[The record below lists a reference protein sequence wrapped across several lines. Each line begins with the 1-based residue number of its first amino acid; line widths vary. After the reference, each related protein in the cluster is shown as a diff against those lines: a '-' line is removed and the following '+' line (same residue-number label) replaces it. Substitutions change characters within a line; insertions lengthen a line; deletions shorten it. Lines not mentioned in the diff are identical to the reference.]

1 MKEPRKST
9 IGQLLAGGVEYI
21 IPRYQ
26 RAYDWKSDTQV
37 GEFIDDLIA
46 AAESKHTEHLYLG
59 PMIFDTTEE
68 KTKTTTSVIDG
79 QQRLTTTL
87 ILLMALRDTIRWD
100 LENTT
105 VAETIQKLIA
115 NYDPLSSNES
125 DSSDDGRRLTPSP
138 VIGHIFPIMTRFNW
152 EGKFPSKAVNREGK
166 WIGIKR
172 EVNRVKPIYQ
182 FCRNR
187 IKDYIGVDL
196 DKAKKFAKHLRD
208 NTFIIRIDI
217 EDSSEA
223 FEIFERTNARG
234 KELEVTDLLK
244 NFLFSK
250 EKEYLEDD
258 LDERWDTIVS
268 DFGASPIK
276 ALKQFWISRAGK
288 VNSRQL
294 YRNIRSYAEE
304 LGVNEFLDELAWF
317 SDFYRVYNNPDYE
330 AVVDLLKEHN
340 FPQEKMLFKEF
351 HRSVS
356 VLRIFNITQPIPLI
370 FSALRSFYQSDGKKS
385 EAKRILSLVRTIE
398 FFHIANNKVGG
409 RIGNETESKYAEFSK
424 QVFGDEDLSA
434 IPAITNWFK
443 SAILSEEEFLA
454 SFVNLSYQNKSERN
468 TIRYVFD
475 RLVNDGAKDGQT
487 LDLLDVV
494 SSQSGLRP
502 SFDIE
507 HLAPQSHANDD
518 EEQQVFD
525 SIGNLIVIPKQINGI
540 LGDKPFNEKMQVLKQ
555 PYKYDNKIKNVP
567 SYLQE
572 FVEEFED
579 CDWKEDEIHARA
591 AGLGKSVFEVLS
603 ERSFYK

>member
-1 MKEPRKST
+1 MKEPRKSI
-9 IGQLLAGGVEYI
+9 IGQLLAGGVEYV

-46 AAESKHTEHLYLG
+46 AAESKQTEHLYLG
-59 PMIFDTTEE
+59 PMIFDSTEE
-68 KTKTTTSVIDG
+68 KLKTTTFVIDG

-100 LENTT
+100 LEEES

-115 NYDPLSSNES
+115 NYDPLSSDEGS
-125 DSSDDGRRLTPSP
+125 SSDDGDRLRPSP
-138 VIGHIFPIMTRFNW
+138 VIGHIFPIMASFAW
-152 EGKFPSKAVNREGK
+152 DGKFPSKATQDGK
-166 WIGIKR
+166 SIGIKR
-172 EVNRVKPIYQ
+172 EVNRVKPIYK
-182 FCRNR
+182 FCRR
-187 IKDYIGVDL
+187 KIHDYIGVDL
-196 DKAKKFAKHLRD
+196 SKAKKFAKHLRD

-223 FEIFERTNARG
+223 FDIFERTNARG

-268 DFGASPIK
+268 DFGSSPIK

-294 YRNIRSYAEE
+294 YRNIRTYAEK

-340 FPQEKMLFKEF
+340 FPKEKMLFKEF
-351 HRSVS
+351 HRSIS
-356 VLRIFNITQPIPLI
+356 VLRLFNITQPVPLL
-370 FSALRSFYQSDGKKS
+370 FSALRSYYESDGSKSDAKK
-385 EAKRILSLVRTIE
+385 ILSLVRTIE

-409 RIGNETESKYAEFSK
+409 RIGNETESKYSEFSEK
-424 QVFGDEDLSA
+424 IFNDENLSA
-434 IPAITNWFK
+434 VSAVTNWFK
-443 SAILSEEEFLA
+443 NAILSKDEFLA
-454 SFVNLSYQNKSERN
+454 SFVTLSYQNKSERN
-468 TIRYVFD
+468 TVRYVFD
-475 RLVNDGAKDGQT
+475 RLVNDGVKDGQT

-494 SSQSGLRP
+494 SFQSGLRP
-502 SFDIE
+502 SYDIE
-507 HLAPQSHANDD
+507 HLAPQSHSKDD
-518 EEQQVFD
+518 DDKQVCD
-525 SIGNLIVIPKQINGI
+525 SVGNLIVIPKQINGI
-540 LGDKPFNEKMQVLKQ
+540 MGNKPFHEKMKVLKN
-555 PYKYDNKIKNVP
+555 PHKYDNKIKNIP
-567 SYLQE
+567 SYLQQ
-572 FVEEFED
+572 FVDEYENSEWTED
-579 CDWKEDEIHARA
+579 DIRERAHSLGHA
-591 AGLGKSVFEVLS
+591 VFEVLS
-603 ERSFYK
+603 ERSYYK

>member
-9 IGQLLAGGVEYI
+9 IGQLLTGGVEYV

-46 AAESKHTEHLYLG
+46 AAESDQTEHLYLG
-59 PMIFDTTEE
+59 PMIFDTAEE
-68 KTKTTTSVIDG
+68 KTKTTNFVIDG

-100 LENTT
+100 LEKTS

-115 NYDPLSSNES
+115 NYDPLSSDEGA
-125 DSSDDGRRLTPSP
+125 SSDDGVRLTPSP
-138 VIGHIFPIMTRFNW
+138 VISHIFPIMTSFNW
-152 EGKFPSKAVNREGK
+152 DGRFPTKALDHDGK

-172 EVNRVKPIYQ
+172 EVNKVKPIYQ
-182 FCRNR
+182 FCRSR

-196 DKAKKFAKHLRD
+196 ERAKKFAKHLRD

-223 FEIFERTNARG
+223 FDIFERTNARG

-268 DFGASPIK
+268 DFGPSPIK

-294 YRNIRSYAEE
+294 YRNIRTYAET

-317 SDFYRVYNNPDYE
+317 SDFYRVYNHPDYE

-340 FPQEKMLFKEF
+340 FPKEKMLFKEF
-351 HRSVS
+351 HRSIS
-356 VLRIFNITQPIPLI
+356 VLRLFNITQPVPLI
-370 FSALRSFYQSDGKKS
+370 FSALRSFHESDGDKNDAKK
-385 EAKRILSLVRTIE
+385 ILSLVRTIE

-409 RIGNETESKYAEFSK
+409 RIGNETESKYAEFSEK
-424 QVFGDEDLSA
+424 VFNDENLEA
-434 IPAITNWFK
+434 VPAVTNWFK
-443 SAILSEEEFLA
+443 DAILSEDEFLA
-454 SFVNLSYQNKSERN
+454 SFVNLSYQNKSERS
-468 TIRYVFD
+468 TIRYIFD
-475 RLVNDGAKDGQT
+475 RLVNDGVKDGQA
-487 LDLLDVV
+487 LDLLDVI

-507 HLAPQSHANDD
+507 HLAPQSHSNDD
-518 EEQQVFD
+518 DEQQICD

-540 LGDKPFNEKMQVLKQ
+540 LGDKPFAEKMSVLKN
-555 PYKYDNKIKNVP
+555 PHKYDNNIKNVP

-572 FVEEFED
+572 FVEEYEESEWD
-579 CDWKEDEIHARA
+579 NVDIKDRA
-591 AGLGKSVFEVLS
+591 YSLGKAVFEVLS
-603 ERSFYK
+603 QRSFYK

>member
-9 IGQLLAGGVEYI
+9 IGQLLTGGVEYV

-46 AAESKHTEHLYLG
+46 ACESEQNEHLYLG
-59 PMIFDTTEE
+59 PMIFDATEE
-68 KTKTTTSVIDG
+68 KTKTTTFVIDG

-100 LENTT
+100 LEKIS
-105 VAETIQKLIA
+105 VAEKIQELIA
-115 NYDPLSSNES
+115 NYDPLSSEENA
-125 DSSDDGRRLTPSP
+125 SSADGRRLSPSP
-138 VIGHIFPIMTRFNW
+138 VIGHIFPVMTNFNW
-152 EGKFPSKAVNREGK
+152 DGRFPSKALNSEGK
-166 WIGIKR
+166 WVGIKR

-182 FCRNR
+182 FCRSR
-187 IKDYIGVDL
+187 IKDYIGIDL
-196 DKAKKFAKHLRD
+196 EKAKRFAKHLRD
-208 NTFIIRIDI
+208 NTFVIRIDI

-244 NFLFSK
+244 NYLFSK

-268 DFGASPIK
+268 DFGSSPIK

-317 SDFYRVYNNPDYE
+317 SDFYRVYNNPDYA

-340 FPQEKMLFKEF
+340 FPKEKMLFKEF
-351 HRSVS
+351 HRSIS
-356 VLRIFNITQPIPLI
+356 VLRLFNITQPIPLI
-370 FSALRSFYQSDGKKS
+370 FSALRSFYQAEGQKKD
-385 EAKRILSLVRTIE
+385 AKKILSLVRTIE

-409 RIGNETESKYAEFSK
+409 RIGNETEGKYAEFSE
-424 QVFGDEDLSA
+424 QIFSDEDLVA
-434 IPAITNWFK
+434 VPAVTNWFK
-443 SAILSEEEFLA
+443 GAILSEEEFLA

-475 RLVNDGAKDGQT
+475 RLVNDGVKDGQT

-507 HLAPQSHANDD
+507 HLAPQSHAED
-518 EEQQVFD
+518 EEERQTFD
-525 SIGNLIVIPKQINGI
+525 SIGNLLIIPKQINGI
-540 LGDKPFNEKMQVLKQ
+540 LGDKTFLEKMEVLQNPHKF
-555 PYKYDNKIKNVP
+555 DNKIKNVP

-572 FVEEFED
+572 FVEKYKDSEWNET
-579 CDWKEDEIHARA
+579 EIQKRA
-591 AGLGKSVFEVLS
+591 SGIGKAVFEVLS
-603 ERSFYK
+603 QRSFYK